1 LKFHPAAE
9 VFPLLVGKEF
19 AALVS
24 DIKEHGQI
32 DPILVLDGMILD
44 GRNRWRACR
53 EASVEPKTK
62 DWPGGNPWDFVWSKN
77 AERRHLEPGQK
88 AAIRYKVEKGSD
100 AWLAK
105 RKAAEDKANRARSEA
120 ATEQHKTSNPRKGE
134 KSGAASREAG
144 PKKGGPHHAASALAA
159 SSHTSR
165 ATSERVI
172 ALEKKNP
179 ELFEKVCSGEIKLG
193 GACREAKRNESSER
207 LKGFALPTS
216 ADGPFGVIVADPPW
230 TYDKRAE
237 DDTHRGACPYPCMS
251 LDAIKAI
258 EIPAVNDA
266 ILWLWTT
273 NAHLEHAFGICR
285 AWGFEP
291 KTVLTWVKQKMG
303 LGDWLRGK
311 SEHCLLAVKGRPTVV
326 LTNQTT
332 VLEAAAAEHS
342 AKPDEFYSMVEKL
355 CPDTRRLELFSR
367 RKRDGWY
374 CSGCDL

>member
-120 ATEQHKTSNPRKGE
+120 AKDNDNAAKTHKKNSP
-134 KSGAASREAG
+134 ASREAA
-144 PKKGGPHHAASALAA
+144 PSKKKGGPLAA
-159 SSHTSR
+159 GQR
-165 ATSERVI
+165 ARR
-172 ALEKKNP
+172 A
-179 ELFEKVCSGEIKLG
+179 G
-193 GACREAKRNESSER
+193 GAVRGGRTGQRVGEPR
-207 LKGFALPTS
+207 KGRKAPDEDLQHC
-216 ADGPFGVIVADPPW
+216 ADGFWCGAW
-230 TYDKRAE
+230 TF
-237 DDTHRGACPYPCMS
+237 RGQFP
-251 LDAIKAI
+251 
-258 EIPAVNDA
+258 
-266 ILWLWTT
+266 
-273 NAHLEHAFGICR
+273 R
-285 AWGFEP
+285 
-291 KTVLTWVKQKMG
+291 
-303 LGDWLRGK
+303 
-311 SEHCLLAVKGRPTVV
+311 
-326 LTNQTT
+326 
-332 VLEAAAAEHS
+332 
-342 AKPDEFYSMVEKL
+342 
-355 CPDTRRLELFSR
+355 
-367 RKRDGWY
+367 
-374 CSGCDL
+374 